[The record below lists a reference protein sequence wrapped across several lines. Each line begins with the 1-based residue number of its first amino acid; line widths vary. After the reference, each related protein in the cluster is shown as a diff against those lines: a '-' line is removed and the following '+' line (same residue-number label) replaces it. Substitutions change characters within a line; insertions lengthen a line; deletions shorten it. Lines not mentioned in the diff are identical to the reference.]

1 MGRLKNQLKYQS
13 RNRRSF
19 FSKTSELDLA
29 SQIIIEKYSSP
40 TSLPNA
46 LELEAVFQQ
55 LMSYVSAGNFDEIPK
70 RLWKRS
76 TWIFWHNGKNLLT
89 DQKFFSELRK
99 YINTSHSS
107 GLIRSLVSIYIREY
121 RNYPNDIR
129 KISELMIS
137 SLLVAE
143 SRSLSHWQNLHK
155 SYEFFDYDKSSSN
168 LLKLFNNLN
177 SANEFFIEL
186 GFGNEQKS
194 IGLIEDVYLNF
205 LKNFSG
211 SLERNEGWQNHFGKF
226 IDFSFNGQIL
236 RFPQHKIKII
246 ESLLLPWITKKPD
259 EELKNKITKFLI
271 ENFSDIR
278 INPQNWIGVSDS
290 AKAIFKKWLSGAALE
305 KFFEIISD
313 SQGNHS
319 EKWEYRK
326 AFWMAYYNSDLIE
339 DVWVVFEKKY
349 YNEAKNISDEN
360 IGFGVVSSNENR
372 AAIIIKIGNFIFSE
386 WSDVGKCRAWN
397 ENNGQAPRLHKN
409 FYEEYELKAKSFII
423 KNGNYTDGLS
433 HHGSE
438 RYTWQ
443 KTLSTFIYENIGISM
458 PSYKYELK

>member
-1 MGRLKNQLKYQS
+1 MGSLKNQLKYQS
-13 RNRRSF
+13 SNRRSF

-40 TSLPNA
+40 TSLPDA
-46 LELEAVFQQ
+46 LELEAVFRQ

-76 TWIFWHNGKNLLT
+76 TWVFWHDGKNLLT

-99 YINTSHSS
+99 YINTSNPS
-107 GLIRSLVSIYIREY
+107 GLIRSLASIYIREY
-121 RNYPNDIR
+121 RSRPNDVR
-129 KISELMIS
+129 KISELIIS

-168 LLKLFNNLN
+168 LLELLNNLH

-186 GFGNEQKS
+186 GVSNEQKS

-205 LKNFSG
+205 LKTFSG
-211 SLERNEGWQNHFGKF
+211 KLERNEGWQKHFGKF
-226 IDFSFNGQIL
+226 IDFSFNGQLL

-246 ESLLLPWITKKPD
+246 ESLLLPWVSKKPD

-271 ENFSDIR
+271 DNFGDLR
-278 INPQNWIGVSDS
+278 IKPQNWIGVSDA
-290 AKAIFKKWLSGAALE
+290 AKVVFKKWLSGATLE
-305 KFFEIISD
+305 TFFKIISE
-313 SQGNHS
+313 SQGKHGEN
-319 EKWEYRK
+319 WEYRK
-326 AFWMAYYNSDLIE
+326 VFWMSYYNNDSID
-339 DVWVVFEKKY
+339 DVWVVLEKKY
-349 YNEAKNISDEN
+349 YNEAKNRLDEN
-360 IGFGVVSSNENR
+360 IGFGIVSSNKNR
-372 AAIIIKIGNFIFSE
+372 ASIIIKIGNFIFSE
-386 WSDVGKCRAWN
+386 WSDEGKCRAWN
-397 ENNGQAPRLHKN
+397 ENDRQAPALYKN
-409 FYEEYELKAKSFII
+409 LYSEYELKAMSLII
-423 KNGNYTDGLS
+423 KDANYTDGLS
-433 HHGSE
+433 HQGSE

-443 KTLSTFIYENIGISM
+443 KTLSTFIYENIGVSM